1 MTALPPDPRAP
12 DAAASSPAS
21 MAAGEGDFEYA
32 GFWIRLWASVIDTV
46 LILAITTPILS
57 ALYGA
62 DIGSSLYNDQPF
74 RPMEILV
81 SWLLPALAVLV
92 FWRFRSATP
101 GKMVIRARIV
111 DARTGA
117 APSTGQLIARYALYY
132 LSAMPFCL
140 GFLWIAFDRRK
151 QGWHDKIARTVV
163 IRKRP
168 EPVRFD

>member
-1 MTALPPDPRAP
+1 MSALPPDPRETAAVAGRDAP
-12 DAAASSPAS
+12 A
-21 MAAGEGDFEYA
+21 AAGEGDFEYA

-57 ALYGA
+57 ALYG
-62 DIGSSLYNDQPF
+62 DMGSSLYSDRSF
-74 RPMEILV
+74 RPMELIV
-81 SWLLPALAVLV
+81 TWLLPALAVLV

-111 DARTGA
+111 DAHTGA
-117 APSTGQLIARYALYY
+117 APSTGQLVARYALYY

-151 QGWHDKIARTVV
+151 QGWHDKIAGTVV

>member
-1 MTALPPDPRAP
+1 VSALPPDVREP
-12 DAAASSPAS
+12 AAATGGAASDPAG
-21 MAAGEGDFEYA
+21 AGDFEYA

-46 LILAITTPILS
+46 LILAITTPILG
-57 ALYGA
+57 ALYGTDVA
-62 DIGSSLYNDQPF
+62 SGLYGDGPF
-74 RPMEILV
+74 RPMEFIV
-81 SWLLPALAVLV
+81 TWLLPAIAVLV
-92 FWRFRSATP
+92 FWRYRSATP

-111 DARTGA
+111 DAHTGA
-117 APSTGQLIARYALYY
+117 APTTGQLVARYALYY